1 MSKGAGTIIGLER
14 CLTCNKLALHEDT
27 ITIPVSEYE
36 AMKAAADT
44 SVQRKKIASY
54 RAVSG
59 SKIAKNPELAEFIIE
74 CAATMTVSEVTEACK
89 QRFGAATP
97 SWSTIFRFIDA
108 IKKGGR

>member
-1 MSKGAGTIIGLER
+1 MHKSVGSIMGLER

-59 SKIAKNPELAEFIIE
+59 SKIAKNPEMAEFIIE
-74 CAATMTVSEVTEACK
+74 CAATMTVAEVEEACK

-108 IKKGGR
+108 IKKGGK